1 MSTHESRSRLRPI
14 SVGDLSEEL
23 PSHGYPQEMVEIVEA
38 TNGQHITVRP
48 ILPLD
53 AAKFQAFVRN
63 LSDASRSNRFLHSL
77 KEVSGQML
85 WRLTRIDYRTH
96 MALVAEIMR
105 EGVPVIIAEARY
117 ACDPESG
124 SAEFAVA
131 VADDWQGLGLAKALF
146 RRLIGHAASAGFTRL
161 TSETRASNA
170 PVLHL
175 AREAEFSIRPVPGA
189 SGVLRLTR
197 NIAPHSPH
205 LAQQEALTAAE

>member
-1 MSTHESRSRLRPI
+1 MSTHESRSGLRPI
-14 SVGDLSEEL
+14 SVGDLSDEL
-23 PSHGYPQEMVEIVEA
+23 PSHGYPLEMVEIVEA
-38 TNGQHITVRP
+38 ANGQHITVRP

-77 KEVSGQML
+77 KELPGRML
-85 WRLTRIDYRTH
+85 QRLTRTH

-124 SAEFAVA
+124 SVELAVA
-131 VADDWQGLGLAKALF
+131 VADNWQGLGLAKALF

-161 TSETRASNA
+161 TAETRASNV

-175 AREAEFSIRPVPGA
+175 AREAEFSIRPLSGA

-197 NIAPHSPH
+197 NIAPHPH
-205 LAQQEALTAAE
+205 LPQQEALTAAE